1 MRSLHPAA
9 LAAALAAVALLAGCG
24 QPLLSMQL
32 EVPEIRMT
40 SPGNE
45 FPATG
50 LALPTDYCDLATPG
64 CVFNDLQYDLGAE
77 VPVLEE
83 KGVSFD
89 LRLTDV
95 ALHLVSGTSDLRG
108 VLSARVKIQDPVTG
122 DWIVVAS
129 YAKPPG
135 ATPTDISVSGNS
147 NIELAPYLSS
157 GNIDARIEVSYDAS
171 SPPGAF
177 TADVEAGFSLVVT
190 VSYDAYI

>member
-1 MRSLHPAA
+1 MRSLHP
-9 LAAALAAVALLAGCG
+9 AALAAVALLAGCG
-24 QPLLSMQL
+24 QPLMSMQL
-32 EVPEIRMT
+32 DMPEIRMM
-40 SPGNE
+40 SPGQT
-45 FPATG
+45 FTTVDP
-50 LALPTDYCDLATPG
+50 LYYCEPATPG

-77 VPVLEE
+77 VPVLDE

-108 VLSARVKIQDPVTG
+108 VLSAQVKIQDPVTRE
-122 DWIVVAS
+122 WILVAS

-157 GNIDARIEVSYDAS
+157 GNIGARVEVSYDAS
-171 SPPGAF
+171 SPPGDF
-177 TADVEAGFSLVVT
+177 TADIQAGFSLVVT
-190 VSYDAYI
+190 VSYDAYM